1 MSGRRLA
8 ARAWY
13 ESLRPVRQGGHEV
26 VLLEGGREFFPA
38 LIEAIDGARAQVS
51 LETYIF
57 ADDPSARAVAAAL
70 ASAARRGVDVRV
82 VVDGFGTPRLGGQV
96 ALMLAAGGVSV
107 ETYRP
112 EPRRFA
118 LDRRRLRRLHR
129 KLAVIDGRVVFVGGI
144 NLLDDHVDPN
154 HGELESP
161 RFDFA
166 VRVRGPLA
174 ATAQLAVQR
183 LWWELSIVNR
193 PSRLMRRQAREQMDL
208 SASVVGDVTPAGSME
223 AMLVLRDNLRF
234 RREIENQY
242 LRAIGRAR
250 REVLIANAYFFPGRR
265 MRESLKAAAASGVRV
280 RLLLQ
285 GRVEYRLQH
294 WASQAMY
301 DELLRAGIEIV
312 EYRTSFLHAKVAVI
326 DDWATVGSSNIDPFS
341 LLLAREAN
349 VVVEDAGFAAQ
360 LRARIVAAIDEGGA
374 PVALSR
380 HARRA
385 WPMRLVHGLSYL
397 LLRHGV
403 AISGAGSDY

>member
-1 MSGRRLA
+1 MNGRRLA

-38 LIEAIDGARAQVS
+38 LIEAIDAAEAQVS

-57 ADDPSARAVAAAL
+57 SDDPSARAVARAL
-70 ASAARRGVDVRV
+70 AAAARRGVQVRV
-82 VVDGFGTPRLGGQV
+82 VVDGFGTPRLTGEV
-96 ALMLAAGGVSV
+96 ALILAAGGVPV
-107 ETYRP
+107 ETFRP

-118 LDRRRLRRLHR
+118 FDRQRLRRLHR
-129 KLAVIDGRVVFVGGI
+129 KLVVVDGRVVFVGGI
-144 NLLDDHVDPN
+144 NLLDDYFDPN
-154 HGELESP
+154 HGRLESP

-166 VRVRGPLA
+166 VRVRGPIA

-193 PSRLMRRQAREQMDL
+193 PSRLMRRQARERMDL
-208 SASVVGDVTPAGSME
+208 SSAVVGDVTPAGEVE
-223 AMLVLRDNLRF
+223 AMLVLRDNFRF

-265 MRESLKAAAASGVRV
+265 MREALKAAAASGVRV

-312 EYRTSFLHAKVAVI
+312 EYRPSFLHAKVAVI
-326 DDWATVGSSNIDPFS
+326 DDWSTVGSSNIDPFS

-349 VVVEDAGFAAQ
+349 VVVEDAGFAAR
-360 LRARIVAAIDEGGA
+360 LRGRILAAIDEGGV
-374 PVALSR
+374 PVAPKR

-385 WPMRLVHGLSYL
+385 WPMRLVHRFAYL
-397 LLRHGV
+397 VLRLGV
-403 AISGAGSDY
+403 AISGATADY

>member
-1 MSGRRLA
+1 MRRLA

-26 VLLEGGREFFPA
+26 ILLEGGREFFPA
-38 LIEAIDGARAQVS
+38 LLEAIEAAQAQIA

-57 ADDPSARAVAAAL
+57 ADDPSARSVARAL
-70 ASAARRGVDVRV
+70 AAAARRGVQARV
-82 VVDGFGTPRLGGQV
+82 VVDGFGTPKLG
-96 ALMLAAGGVSV
+96 AEIAAILAGGGVAV
-107 ETYRP
+107 ETFGPGRG
-112 EPRRFA
+112 RFS
-118 LDRRRLRRLHR
+118 LDRQRLRRLHR

-144 NLLDDHVDPN
+144 NILDDRYDPN
-154 HGELESP
+154 HGVLDAP

-174 ATAQLAVQR
+174 ASAQLAVQR
-183 LWWELSIVNR
+183 LWWELAIVNR
-193 PSRLMRRQAREQMDL
+193 PSRLMRRRVREEIEL
-208 SASVVGDVTPAGSME
+208 SGEVISDVTPAGSMT
-223 AMLVLRDNLRF
+223 AMLVLRDNFRF
-234 RREIENQY
+234 RREIENEY
-242 LRAIGRAR
+242 LRAIGLAR

-265 MRESLKAAAASGVRV
+265 LRLALIAAAASGVRV

-312 EYRTSFLHAKVAVI
+312 EYRPSFLHAKVAVI

-349 VVVEDAGFAAQ
+349 VVIEDAGFAAQ
-360 LRARIVAAIDEGGA
+360 LRARIGSAIDEGGA
-374 PVALSR
+374 PVALTR
-380 HARRA
+380 HAHRA
-385 WPMRLVHGLSYL
+385 WPIRAVQTFSYL
-397 LLRHGV
+397 LLRLGV
-403 AISGAGSDY
+403 AISGAGADY